1 MLSYHSKCCSFSLE
15 FLTTYAKVYM
25 PCLDLRQVGKFLPIS
40 GKTGF
45 SIVKTGLAKI
55 VFASKK
61 GCCQNNLL
69 AYTKILLFTFKFAR

>member
-25 PCLDLRQVGKFLPIS
+25 PCLDLRQVGKFLPVS

-45 SIVKTGLAKI
+45 SMIKNRTGKDS
-55 VFASKK
+55 FCRQKR
-61 GCCQNNLL
+61 LL
-69 AYTKILLFTFKFAR
+69 PE